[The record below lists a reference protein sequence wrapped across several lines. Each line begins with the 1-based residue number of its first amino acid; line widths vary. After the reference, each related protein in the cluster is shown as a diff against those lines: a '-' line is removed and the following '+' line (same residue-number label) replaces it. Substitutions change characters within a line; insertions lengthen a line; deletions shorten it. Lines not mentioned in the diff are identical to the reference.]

1 MEEMNTQNMQKKS
14 NITVWVLIATFVI
27 LTFGLGTITGMLIGS
42 SAKPESSTSVNV
54 GSLPLLKKVIKV
66 ASDHYY
72 KPDLLTEE
80 NLAKAMLNGLDPY
93 STYLTPEDY
102 RKFQEDTTGNYSGI
116 GVMISLDETR
126 RHVIVVQVFHPSP
139 AASAGVQEGWII
151 QKIDGKDLEK
161 VDTEH
166 VSSLIRGPEKT
177 DVLVTFVT
185 DGNLIEKKITRGKI
199 EVNTVTHKK
208 IGDFGYIKLMQFM
221 PQSPGEMRTALASLE
236 SQNCKGYILD
246 LRRNGGGLLQ
256 SCQLIANHFLEPGV
270 LVYTKDGKGTMKDL
284 STTGQRFKYPLVVLV
299 DQFTAS
305 ASEILTGALKD
316 RGVATV
322 IGMRTFGKGLVQNI
336 LPVEGYGMVKL
347 TIESYL
353 TPNKTE
359 VDLFGI
365 KPDIDFYVDPSKP
378 VERDVNKDAMVLK
391 AIEFLKEKMK

>member
-14 NITVWVLIATFVI
+14 NVTVWVLIVTFVI

-42 SAKPESSTSVNV
+42 SARPESSTSVNV

-66 ASDHYY
+66 AADNYY
-72 KPDLLTEE
+72 KSDLVTEE
-80 NLAKAMLNGLDPY
+80 NLAKAMLQGLDPY
-93 STYLTPEDY
+93 STYFTPDEFK
-102 RKFQEDTTGNYSGI
+102 KFQEDTTGNYSGI

-126 RHVIVVQVFHPSP
+126 RHVVIAQVFHPSP
-139 AASAGVQEGWII
+139 AASAGVLEGWII
-151 QKIDGKDLEK
+151 QKINGKELEK
-161 VDTEH
+161 VDTEY
-166 VSSLIRGPEKT
+166 VSTLVRGPENT
-177 DVLVTFVT
+177 DVVITFVSN
-185 DGNLIEKKITRGKI
+185 GNQIEKKITRGKI
-199 EVNTVTHKK
+199 EVDTVVSKK
-208 IGDFGYIKLMQFM
+208 IGDYGYIKLLQFM

-236 SQNCKGYILD
+236 NQNCKGYILD

-270 LVYTKDGKGTMKDL
+270 LVYTKDRNGTMKEL
-284 STTGQRFKYPLVVLV
+284 VTTGQRFKYPLVVLV

-316 RGVATV
+316 RGVATI
-322 IGMRTFGKGLVQNI
+322 IGMRTFGKGLVQNV

-359 VDLFGI
+359 VDLYGI
-365 KPDIDFYVDPSKP
+365 KPDIDFYVDPTKP
-378 VERDVNKDAMVLK
+378 IERDVEKDAMVK
-391 AIEFLKEKMK
+391 RAIEFLKEKNK